1 MSVDPELVVEEID
14 RFFRVLDDM
23 DRFLG
28 EELPSESAPT
38 VPTRANRVVVAQI
51 LDNAYTAVE
60 TVLLRISQGF
70 ENSLH
75 RGRWR
80 SDLLEGDPPSGDLRR
95 DASPSC

>member
-1 MSVDPELVVEEID
+1 
-14 RFFRVLDDM
+14 M

-60 TVLLRISQGF
+60 TVLLRISQDRKLPARRPLAQRSSRPDDDG
-70 ENSLH
+70 EKRDPTWVISDETH
-75 RGRWR
+75 R
-80 SDLLEGDPPSGDLRR
+80 LLVELMLFIS
-95 DASPSC
+95 SVTT